1 MNASIRAL
9 NLICAAMRPGTGR
22 GQHQQTF
29 LRMHQHIADAAGA
42 SSFPKLHRRDSAQN
56 GVISDDTQHG
66 FLLFAVL
73 RIGQAAS
80 AERIASIRKLQKNS
94 AIRNPNRTYRPI

>member
-1 MNASIRAL
+1 MDASIRAL
-9 NLICAAMRPGTGR
+9 NLICAAMRPFSRR

-29 LRMHQHIADAAGA
+29 LRMHQHIADAARA
-42 SSFPKLHRRDSAQN
+42 PSFLKLHRRDSAQN

-80 AERIASIRKLQKNS
+80 AERIASIRKLHGAEPLQP
-94 AIRNPNRTYRPI
+94 IRRGTG